1 MFEIQWPWLLA
12 LAPLPL
18 LMMLIPAQKKEEAA
32 LRVPFF
38 NRVQHIQTHDHH
50 IRIKNRSRSICLW
63 AIWLLALLAAANP
76 QWIGE
81 PISMPNSGRDLLIA
95 VDISGSMKI
104 EDMKDNGQTINRLIA
119 VKKVVGN
126 FVETRKSDRLG
137 LVLFGTQ
144 AYLQAPLT
152 YDRETVNTLLQE
164 TEIGFAGENTSIG
177 DAIGLAVKR
186 LRSRPDAQRVLILL
200 TDGAN
205 TAGELQPL
213 RAAELAQQEHVKIYT
228 IGFGA
233 DEMMIDN
240 GFFGKRR
247 VNPSQDLDEPTMR
260 GIAEKTDGRY
270 FRARNLEELAEIHH
284 ELNRLEPIESEQEMF
299 RPVKDLFYWPLALAM
314 LLSFAWP
321 TINILKSRSMSAKG
335 IISAPLSKSGS
346 VPLSKSGVA
355 Q

>member
-1 MFEIQWPWLLA
+1 MFDMQWPWLLA

-18 LMMLIPAQKKEEAA
+18 LMYFFPAQKKEDAA

-38 NRVQHIQTHDHH
+38 Q
-50 IRIKNRSRSICLW
+50 RIKNLQTDYHHRRVNNIAGSLGLW
-63 AIWLLALLAAANP
+63 AIWLCTLFAAANP
-76 QWIGE
+76 QWVGE
-81 PISMPNSGRDLLIA
+81 PISMPSSGRDLLIA

-104 EDMKDNGQTINRLIA
+104 EDMKDKGQAITRLAA

-126 FVETRKSDRLG
+126 FVENRKSDRLG
-137 LVLFGTQ
+137 LVLFGAQ

-152 YDRETVNTLLQE
+152 YDRSTVNTLLQE
-164 TEIGFAGENTSIG
+164 TEIGFAGLETAIG

-186 LRSRPDAQRVLILL
+186 LRNRPDAQRVLIVL

-205 TAGELQPL
+205 TAGELQPI

-233 DEMMIDN
+233 DEMIVND
-240 GFFGKRR
+240 GFFGSRR

-260 GIAEKTDGRY
+260 AIAEKTGGQY
-270 FRARNLEELAEIHH
+270 FRARNLEELGEIHN

-299 RPVKDLFYWPLALAM
+299 RPVKDLFYWPLAIA
-314 LLSFAWP
+314 LLISFAWAAQR
-321 TINILKSRSMSAKG
+321 LFYQRERKVELESA
-335 IISAPLSKSGS
+335 
-346 VPLSKSGVA
+346 

>member
-1 MFEIQWPWLLA
+1 MFDMQWPWLLT

-18 LMMLIPAQKKEEAA
+18 LMRLIPAQKKEEAA

-38 NRVQHIQTHDHH
+38 NQVQYMNAQSHRVS
-50 IRIKNRSRSICLW
+50 IKNAGRIACLW
-63 AIWLLALLAAANP
+63 MIWLCVLLAAANP
-76 QWIGE
+76 QWVGE
-81 PISMPNSGRDLLIA
+81 PISMPNSGRDLLMA

-104 EDMKDNGQTINRLIA
+104 EDMKDKGQAINRLTA

-126 FVETRKSDRLG
+126 FVQTRKTDRLG

-152 YDRETVNTLLQE
+152 YDRQTVNTLLQE

-186 LRSRPDAQRVLILL
+186 LRARPDAQRVLILL

-213 RAAELAQQEHVKIYT
+213 GAAELAQQEHVKIYT

-233 DEMMIDN
+233 DEMIVDN
-240 GFFGKRR
+240 GFFGARK

-260 GIAEKTDGRY
+260 SIAEKTGGRY
-270 FRARNLEELAEIHH
+270 FRARDLEELSEIHE

-299 RPVKDLFYWPLALAM
+299 RPVKDLFYWPLGFALFI
-314 LLSFAWP
+314 SFFWA
-321 TINILKSRSMSAKG
+321 IYEILKNHSGISQTTKSPQLVGKG
-335 IISAPLSKSGS
+335 APL
-346 VPLSKSGVA
+346 
-355 Q
+355 

>member
-1 MFEIQWPWLLA
+1 MFEMQWPWLLA

-18 LMMLIPAQKKEEAA
+18 LIMLIPAQKKEEAA

-38 NRVQHIQTHDHH
+38 NRVQHIQTHGHH
-50 IRIKNRSRSICLW
+50 TRLKNHGRSLCLW
-63 AIWLLALLAAANP
+63 AIWLCVLLAAANP

-104 EDMKDNGQTINRLIA
+104 EDMKDHGQPINRLMA

-152 YDRETVNTLLQE
+152 YDRQTVNTLLQE

-186 LRSRPDAQRVLILL
+186 LRARPDAQRVLILL

-205 TAGELQPL
+205 TTGELQPL

-233 DEMMIDN
+233 DEMIVDN
-240 GFFGKRR
+240 GFFGPRK

-260 GIAEKTDGRY
+260 GIAEKTGGHY
-270 FRARNLEELAEIHH
+270 FRAKNLEELTEIHQ

-299 RPVKDLFYWPLALAM
+299 RPVKDLFYWPLTLAM

-321 TINILKSRSMSAKG
+321 IINILKNRGVLLNKVNTT
-335 IISAPLSKSGS
+335 KN
-346 VPLSKSGVA
+346 GVA